1 MEDQVQLHL
10 MVTEG
15 KQMVC
20 NAVVAAATH
29 VKTWDFFTSPSHLLF
44 VIKFSMRNPTITTV
58 FNLDT

>member
-1 MEDQVQLHL
+1 
-10 MVTEG
+10 
-15 KQMVC
+15 MVC